1 MTDRERPTRK
11 KRAEGEGFGS
21 TKRSD
26 APRQKKERPRPVPRS
41 ERVPTFSAR
50 ESVMNC
56 LARREH
62 SQKELRDK
70 LRLQN
75 HAPEAIDEA
84 LSYMAEMGY
93 QSDTRYAAFLVRYKG
108 ARQGERRLRQSLT
121 MQKIDKE
128 TIEAA
133 LEQGES
139 ELTRAV
145 TTLRRFEGKEPDM
158 ALRQRA
164 TRFMAGRGFGFDTIK
179 KAWKVV
185 FEGVDLDEFA

>member
-1 MTDRERPTRK
+1 MNERPTSRPAASSGFGSADRADRPKKKRERPK
-11 KRAEGEGFGS
+11 
-21 TKRSD
+21 
-26 APRQKKERPRPVPRS
+26 PVPRA

-75 HAPEAIDEA
+75 HAPEAIEDA
-84 LSYMAEMGY
+84 ITHAAEKGY
-93 QSDTRYAAFLVRYKG
+93 QSDTRYAGFLVRYKG
-108 ARQGERRLRQSLT
+108 ARQGERRLRQALT

-128 TIEAA
+128 TIDAA
-133 LEQGES
+133 LGQAEP
-139 ELTRAV
+139 ELERAIN
-145 TTLRRFEGKEPDM
+145 TLRRFEGKTPDM
-158 ALRQRA
+158 ALRQRV
-164 TRFMAGRGFGFDTIK
+164 TRFMASRGFGFDVIR

-185 FEGVDLDEFA
+185 FEGVDIDEFA